1 MHAADDSAA
10 VSLAAALRSATP
22 DELAALLLARRDLAT
37 PPPPDSTVLATRA
50 GTPGSVTRACEELDS
65 ATLATLEAL
74 LLLDADTT
82 PVAVSDVAELLG
94 TPGSVERLRTLALA
108 WDAGNGIAVVPAAR
122 DVLGPYPAG
131 LGRSLPALDDVDL
144 DAALAEV
151 SEEERSL
158 LDTLAAGPPVGT
170 SRDASVDVPLAEA
183 TTPVQR
189 LLARGLLMRR
199 DATTVELPRQLGVH
213 LRGGA
218 FRASVLAPP
227 SLATREHPTVD
238 QTAAGEA
245 MSLLRH
251 VGDVL
256 ESWGRE
262 PPSVLK
268 AGGLGVR
275 EIRRMMREFDVDEP
289 RAVLLAEL
297 VVGAGLVA
305 ESRDEDA
312 VWVPTTLTDTWL
324 AAPPSG
330 QWALLADTWL
340 ALPRLPGLAYG
351 TAAGRQASAGGAT
364 GGAVPAAASGGAAGG
379 AADKPPTPLS
389 ERLRR
394 PLAPVVR
401 RRVLRALA
409 ELPPGTGVD
418 VESLA
423 GYLAWHA
430 PRRGGRLRDDI
441 VRWTV
446 SEATALGLVALGAA
460 TTAARALLID
470 SETESDDDHR
480 SRAADAMAGAMPEP
494 VDHVLVQADLTVVAP
509 GPLEPSLAAEVNAVA
524 DAESTGHA
532 TVYRVSEASVRR
544 ALDTGRTAAELHEL
558 FASRSATPVP
568 QSLTYLIDDVARRH
582 GRLRGGACASF
593 LRCDDEALLA
603 EVLAGPAAAALRLRA
618 IAPTVVVSDLPLGDV
633 MTGLREHGFTPAAEG
648 PDGRVIDLRQPGR
661 RIPARNRAARASR
674 GGGAR
679 QVADVVERIKAG
691 DRAAASRHG
700 AGVRNASGTGDTSAT
715 LALLS
720 EAARGGQQVWIGLV
734 DAHGTATQRVVT
746 PVRLSVG
753 MLEGD
758 SAERFPLHRIT
769 SAALVDD

>member
-22 DELAALLLARRDLAT
+22 DELSALLLARRDLAT

-50 GTPGSVTRACEELDS
+50 STPGSVARACDELDS

-74 LLLDADTT
+74 LRLGADTT
-82 PVAVSDVAELLG
+82 PVELSDVASVLG
-94 TPGSVERLRTLALA
+94 VDAATSVERLCALAIA
-108 WDAGNGIAVVPAAR
+108 WDAGNAIAVVPAAR
-122 DVLGPYPAG
+122 DVVGPYPAG
-131 LGRSLPALDDVDL
+131 LGRPLPALDDVDL

-151 SEEERSL
+151 TEEERSL
-158 LDTLAAGPPVGT
+158 LDTLAAGPPIGT
-170 SRDASVDVPLAEA
+170 SRDAAIDIPLAEA
-183 TTPVQR
+183 KTPVQR

-213 LRGGA
+213 LRGGRVFA
-218 FRASVLAPP
+218 ASTLTPP
-227 SLATREHPTVD
+227 SLATREHGADTVD
-238 QTAAGEA
+238 KTAAGEA

-256 ESWGRE
+256 ESWGQE

-297 VVGAGLVA
+297 VVGAGLAA
-305 ESRDEDA
+305 ESNEEDA
-312 VWVPTTLTDTWL
+312 AWVPTTLTDTWL

-351 TAAGRQASAGGAT
+351 TAAGRQADTAVKGAAT
-364 GGAVPAAASGGAAGG
+364 GASS
-379 AADKPPTPLS
+379 ADKPPTPLS

-394 PLAPVVR
+394 PLAPESR

-409 ELPPGTGVD
+409 ELPPGTGVET
-418 VESLA
+418 ESLVE
-423 GYLAWHA
+423 YLAWQA
-430 PRRGGRLRDDI
+430 PRRGGKLRDEL
-441 VRWTV
+441 VRWTL
-446 SEATALGLVALGAA
+446 SEASALGLVALGAA
-460 TTAARALLID
+460 TTAARALLVD
-470 SETESDDDHR
+470 SETESDEDHR
-480 SRAADAMAGAMPEP
+480 GRAADAMAEAMPDP

-509 GPLEPSLAAEVNAVA
+509 GPLEPDLATEINAVA

-532 TVYRVSEASVRR
+532 TVYRVSETSVRR
-544 ALDTGRTAAELHEL
+544 ALDTGRTATELHEL

-582 GRLRGGACASF
+582 GKLRGGTCASF

-603 EVLAGPAAAALRLRA
+603 EVLAGPAATELGLRA

-633 MTGLREHGFTPAAEG
+633 MTGLRERGFTPAAEG
-648 PDGRVIDLRQPGR
+648 PDGRVIDLRQRGR
-661 RIPARNRAARASR
+661 RIPARKRVAGSPHTS
-674 GGGAR
+674 GTR
-679 QVADVVERIKAG
+679 QIAGVVERIKAG

-700 AGVRNASGTGDTSAT
+700 ASVRNDAGTGDTSAT

-720 EAARGGQQVWIGLV
+720 EAARGGRQVWIGLV

-746 PVRLSVG
+746 PVRLSGGV
-753 MLEGD
+753 LEGS
-758 SAERFPLHRIT
+758 SAERYPLHRIT

>member
-22 DELAALLLARRDLAT
+22 DELAVLLLARRDLAT

-50 GTPGSVTRACEELDS
+50 GTPGSVARACEELDS
-65 ATLATLEAL
+65 AALATLEAL

-82 PVAVSDVAELLG
+82 PVALSDVFGFIG
-94 TPGSVERLRTLALA
+94 TSGAVARLRELALA
-108 WDAGNGIAVVPAAR
+108 WDAGIGIAVVPAAR

-131 LGRSLPALDDVDL
+131 LGRPQPALDDVDL
-144 DAALAEV
+144 DAALAEA

-183 TTPVQR
+183 ATPVQR

-213 LRGGA
+213 LRGGV
-218 FRASVLAPP
+218 FPASTLTPP
-227 SLATREHPTVD
+227 SLATRDRGADTVD

-256 ESWGRE
+256 ESWGQE

-351 TAAGRQASAGGAT
+351 TAAGR
-364 GGAVPAAASGGAAGG
+364 AASGAAPGSG
-379 AADKPPTPLS
+379 ADKAPTPLS

-394 PLAPVVR
+394 PLAPEVR

-409 ELPPGTGVD
+409 ELPPGSGVD
-418 VESLA
+418 VESLV
-423 GYLAWHA
+423 GYLAWQA
-430 PRRGGRLRDDI
+430 PLRGGRLRDDL
-441 VRWTV
+441 VRWTLA
-446 SEATALGLVALGAA
+446 EASALGLVALGAA

-480 SRAADAMAGAMPEP
+480 SRAADAMADAMPEP

-509 GPLEPSLAAEVNAVA
+509 GPLEPGLAAEVNAVA

-593 LRCDDEALLA
+593 LRCDDETLLA
-603 EVLAGPAAAALRLRA
+603 EVLAGPAATALGLRA

-633 MTGLREHGFTPAAEG
+633 MAGLREHGFTPAAEG

-661 RIPARNRAARASR
+661 RIPARNRAAGSPRSS
-674 GGGAR
+674 GAR
-679 QVADVVERIKAG
+679 QIADVVERIKAG

-720 EAARGGQQVWIGLV
+720 EAARGGRPVWIGLV

-746 PVRLSVG
+746 PVRLSGG

>member
-1 MHAADDSAA
+1 MHAADDSVA

-50 GTPGSVTRACEELDS
+50 GTPGSVARACEQLDS
-65 ATLATLEAL
+65 ATLATLEASL
-74 LLLDADTT
+74 LLGADTT
-82 PVAVSDVAELLG
+82 PVAVSDVSDLLDVDATG
-94 TPGSVERLRTLALA
+94 GIDRLRTLAIA
-108 WDAGNGIAVVPAAR
+108 WHAGDGIAVVPAAR
-122 DVLGPYPAG
+122 DVVGSYPAG
-131 LGRSLPALDDVDL
+131 LGRPLPALDDADL

-151 SEEERSL
+151 TAEERSL
-158 LDTLAAGPPVGT
+158 LDTLAVGPPIGT
-170 SRDASVDVPLAEA
+170 SRDAATDVRLAEA

-213 LRGGA
+213 LRGGQA
-218 FRASVLAPP
+218 FATSTLTPP
-227 SLATREHPTVD
+227 PLHTREHAEATVD

-245 MSLLRH
+245 MALLRH

-256 ESWGRE
+256 ESWGQT
-262 PPSVLK
+262 PPPVLK

-275 EIRRMMREFDVDEP
+275 EIRRMMREFDVDEQ

-312 VWVPTTLTDTWL
+312 VLVPTTLTDTWL
-324 AAPPSG
+324 AAPPSA

-351 TAAGRQASAGGAT
+351 TAAGGRTDAAGRAGG
-364 GGAVPAAASGGAAGG
+364 GRAADGS
-379 AADKPPTPLS
+379 ADKPPTPLS

-394 PLAPVVR
+394 PLAPEGR

-409 ELPPGTGVD
+409 ELPPGTGAGT
-418 VESLA
+418 ESLVEH
-423 GYLAWHA
+423 LAWQA
-430 PRRGGRLRDDI
+430 PRRGGSLRDDL
-441 VRWTV
+441 VRWTL

-460 TTAARALLID
+460 TTAARALLVD
-470 SETESDDDHR
+470 SESESEDDHR
-480 SRAADAMAGAMPEP
+480 SRAADAMAEAMPEP

-509 GPLEPSLAAEVNAVA
+509 GPLEPGVAAEVNAVA
-524 DAESTGHA
+524 DTESAGHA

-544 ALDTGRTAAELHEL
+544 ALDSGRTATELHEL
-558 FASRSATPVP
+558 FAARSATPVP

-582 GRLRGGACASF
+582 GRLRGGTCASF

-603 EVLAGPAAAALRLRA
+603 EVLAGPAAAELGLRA

-633 MTGLREHGFTPAAEG
+633 MTGLRAHGFTPAAEG
-648 PDGRVIDLRQPGR
+648 PDGRVIDLRQRGR
-661 RIPARNRAARASR
+661 RIPARKRAAGAPHAS
-674 GGGAR
+674 GTQ
-679 QVADVVERIKAG
+679 QVAGVVERIKAG
-691 DRAAASRHG
+691 DRAASARHG
-700 AGVRNASGTGDTSAT
+700 TGVRNAAGTGDTSAT

-720 EAARGGQQVWIGLV
+720 EAARGGRQVWIGLV

-746 PVRLSVG
+746 PVRLTGGV
-753 MLEGD
+753 LEGS
-758 SAERFPLHRIT
+758 SAERYPIHRIT

>member
-50 GTPGSVTRACEELDS
+50 GTPGSVARACEELDS
-65 ATLATLEAL
+65 ATLATLETL
-74 LLLDADTT
+74 LLLGADVA

-94 TPGSVERLRTLALA
+94 ASGSVARLRTLALA
-108 WDAGNGIAVVPAAR
+108 WDTGSGIAVVPTAR

-131 LGRSLPALDDVDL
+131 LGRPLPALDDVDL

-170 SRDASVDVPLAEA
+170 SRDASVDVPLGEA

-218 FRASVLAPP
+218 FSASVLTPP
-227 SLATREHPTVD
+227 VLATREHAAVD

-256 ESWGRE
+256 ESWGQE

-351 TAAGRQASAGGAT
+351 TAAGAR
-364 GGAVPAAASGGAAGG
+364 PAASGA

-394 PLAPVVR
+394 PLAPEAR

-418 VESLA
+418 VESLV
-423 GYLAWHA
+423 GYLAWYA
-430 PRRGGRLRDDI
+430 PRRGGRLRDDL

-480 SRAADAMAGAMPEP
+480 SRAADAMAEAMPEP

-558 FASRSATPVP
+558 FAARSKTPVP

-582 GRLRGGACASF
+582 GRLRGGACAAF
-593 LRCDDEALLA
+593 LRCDDESLLA
-603 EVLAGPAAAALRLRA
+603 EVLAGPAAAALGLRA

-661 RIPARNRAARASR
+661 RIPARNRAA
-674 GGGAR
+674 GAPPGSDTR
-679 QVADVVERIKAG
+679 QMAGVVERIKAG
-691 DRAAASRHG
+691 DRAAATRHG
-700 AGVRNASGTGDTSAT
+700 AGVRNASGSGDTSAT

-720 EAARGGQQVWIGLV
+720 EAARGGRQVWIGLV

-746 PVRLSVG
+746 PVRLSGGV
-753 MLEGD
+753 LEGD

>member
-1 MHAADDSAA
+1 MGNTPAAPANPAPPAETSQPINEGRKLPLGLRQGE
-10 VSLAAALRSATP
+10 VLALR
-22 DELAALLLARRDLAT
+22 
-37 PPPPDSTVLATRA
+37 
-50 GTPGSVTRACEELDS
+50 
-65 ATLATLEAL
+65 
-74 LLLDADTT
+74 
-82 PVAVSDVAELLG
+82 
-94 TPGSVERLRTLALA
+94 
-108 WDAGNGIAVVPAAR
+108 W
-122 DVLGPYPAG
+122 
-131 LGRSLPALDDVDL
+131 DDVDL
-144 DAALAEV
+144 DAALADV
-151 SEEERSL
+151 TDEERTL

-170 SRDASVDVPLAEA
+170 SRDAATDVPLADA

-213 LRGGA
+213 LRGGRA
-218 FRASVLAPP
+218 FAASMLSPP
-227 SLATREHPTVD
+227 TLDAREHAEATVD

-251 VGDVL
+251 VGDLL
-256 ESWGRE
+256 ESWGQV
-262 PPSVLK
+262 PPPVLK

-275 EIRRMMREFDVDEP
+275 EIRRMMREFDVEEP

-305 ESRDEDA
+305 DSNEEDS

-324 AAPPSG
+324 AAPPSA

-351 TAAGRQASAGGAT
+351 TASGRSAGGRTA
-364 GGAVPAAASGGAAGG
+364 GGAASGS
-379 AADKPPTPLS
+379 ADKPPTPLS

-394 PLAPVVR
+394 PLAPEGR

-409 ELPPGTGVD
+409 ELPPGAGVEAENL
-418 VESLA
+418 V
-423 GYLAWHA
+423 GYLAWQA
-430 PRRGGRLRDDI
+430 PRRGGRLRDDL
-441 VRWTV
+441 VRWTL

-460 TTAARALLID
+460 TTAARALLVD

-480 SRAADAMAGAMPEP
+480 SRAADAMADAMPDP

-509 GPLEPSLAAEVNAVA
+509 GPLEPGLAAEVNAVA

-544 ALDTGRTAAELHEL
+544 ALDSGRTAAELHEL
-558 FASRSATPVP
+558 FAARSATPVP

-603 EVLAGPAAAALRLRA
+603 EVLAGPAAAELGLRA

-648 PDGRVIDLRQPGR
+648 PDGRVIDLRQRGR
-661 RIPARNRAARASR
+661 RIPARNRAVAGSPRANST
-674 GGGAR
+674 R
-679 QVADVVERIKAG
+679 QVAGVVERIKAG

-700 AGVRNASGTGDTSAT
+700 AGVRNAAGTGDTSAT

-720 EAARGGQQVWIGLV
+720 EAARGGRQVWIGLV
-734 DAHGTATQRVVT
+734 DTHGTATQRVVT
-746 PVRLSVG
+746 PVRLSGGV
-753 MLEGD
+753 LEGS
-758 SAERFPLHRIT
+758 SAERYPLHRIT